1 MNKPFQP
8 TDFQRT
14 LLAYLREHLPGLD
27 DEQLFEI
34 VVSQGLFSL
43 MGKLLQDK
51 VPPPP
56 NEKRAA
62 MAPRPLPDHY
72 RIILEPK
79 DLHALENI
87 YEVQPWWREPVELL
101 HMVIREGLKS
111 MNRAGAS
118 KRDPTES
125 TRSENEVHQEKLDKL
140 SREARAENPV
150 VALLRKIEAG
160 DALSLKFPK
169 TLTVTLSPE
178 QQEAMREI
186 ADREP
191 HANDAQLVSK
201 VISKGI
207 EAMKGDG
214 VVVPLAAART
224 KRARHK
230 EREKDVSLEDRLRRK
245 LTKFV
250 DRHPDALSKQEAR
263 TLLADL
269 GTRPGR

>member
-1 MNKPFQP
+1 MTKPFAP

-14 LLAYLREHLPGLD
+14 LLAYLRKHMPGLD

-43 MGKLLQDK
+43 MAKLLQGK
-51 VPPPP
+51 VPPPL
-56 NEKRAA
+56 NEKHAA

-72 RIILEPK
+72 SIILEPQE
-79 DLHALENI
+79 LHALETI
-87 YEVQPWWREPVELL
+87 YEVQPWWREPLELL
-101 HMVIREGLKS
+101 HMVIREGLKA

-125 TRSENEVHQEKLDKL
+125 TRSEIEVRQEKLNEM
-140 SREARAENPV
+140 SRTARAENPV
-150 VALLRKIEAG
+150 VALLKKIEAG

-169 TLTVTLSPE
+169 TLTVELTPE
-178 QQEAMREI
+178 QQEAMQLI

-191 HANDAQLVSK
+191 HANDALLLGR

-230 EREKDVSLEDRLRRK
+230 EREKDVSLEDRLRKK
-245 LTKFV
+245 LTKFL
-250 DRHPDALSKQEAR
+250 REHPEGMSKEEAR
-263 TLLADL
+263 TLLTDL
-269 GTRPGR
+269 GTRRG

>member
-1 MNKPFQP
+1 MSKPFEP

-14 LLAYLREHLPGLD
+14 IMAYLRKHMPGID

-43 MGKLLQDK
+43 MAKLLNGK

-72 RIILEPK
+72 SIILEPK

-125 TRSENEVHQEKLDKL
+125 TRSEIEVRREKIKEM
-140 SREARAENPV
+140 SRSARAMNPV
-150 VALLRKIEAG
+150 VALLDKLEAG
-160 DALSLKFPK
+160 DALSLKFPA

-178 QQEAMREI
+178 QQEAMQAI
-186 ADREP
+186 ADRESHP
-191 HANDAQLVSK
+191 LGDAQLVSR
-201 VISKGI
+201 VIDRGI
-207 EAMKGDG
+207 EAMNSDG
-214 VVVPLAAART
+214 AIVPLATTART
-224 KRARHK
+224 KSARHK
-230 EREKDVSLEDRLRRK
+230 EREKDVSLEERLRKK

-250 DRHPDALSKQEAR
+250 AANPGTLSKDEAR
-263 TLLADL
+263 KLLADL
-269 GTRPGR
+269 GER